1 LGGNAHE
8 FGKRSNPGNFKFFSP
23 LILAFLLVSC
33 AWIAGC
39 IGITSA
45 SKTSTGSSQPASHF
59 VTLTWVP
66 PSSNDLAAYNVY
78 RSKSAVG
85 PFLRTA
91 TVAAAEHEYLDK
103 SVEADETYY
112 YVLTSISVDGMES
125 ADSTPAIAPVP

>member
-1 LGGNAHE
+1 MGENARVLGI
-8 FGKRSNPGNFKFFSP
+8 RSNPGNFHFLSP
-23 LILAFLLVSC
+23 FTLVFLLASC
-33 AWIAGC
+33 ASIAGC

-45 SKTSTGSSQPASHF
+45 PKTSVSSSQPAGHF

-66 PSSNDLAAYNVY
+66 PSSADVTAYNVY

-91 TVAAAEHEYLDK
+91 TVAAADNEYVDK
-103 SVEADETYY
+103 SVEAGETYY
-112 YVLTSISVDGMES
+112 YVLTSVGLDGMES